1 MDASAKAEAPLLRAE
16 NLSVGFRTQGR
27 MVTVVDGIDFTLRP
41 GQVTGLVGESGSG
54 KSVTMLALAR
64 LLPESGATVTADRLE
79 YRGSNILGMTRRDL
93 RRLRGLEMGFV
104 FQNPFHS
111 LNPLLPVGLQVRE
124 ALEQQAGLSRT
135 AAKDR
140 VVELFDR
147 VGIPDSR
154 RRLGDYPHQ
163 FSGGM
168 CQRVMI
174 AMAIACEP
182 AIILADEPTTAL
194 DVTIQAQIL
203 ELLTSLVAETGT
215 AIMLVTHDLGIA
227 ASVCDH
233 VHVMYAGQIVESA
246 SVDTLFYDSRM
257 PYTWG
262 LLDSVPRFDRSSDGR
277 LPYIGGRPPLPV
289 EFGDRCRFAPRCA
302 HARGACRSSMPP
314 LTPRGSAVHLARCIG
329 TQAGGWLGGRDR

>member
-1 MDASAKAEAPLLRAE
+1 MDASAKSEAPLLQAE
-16 NLSVGFRTQGR
+16 NLSVGFRTHDR
-27 MVTVVDGIDFTLRP
+27 IVTVVDGVDFALHP

-64 LLPESGATVTADRLE
+64 LLPENGTAVTADRLE
-79 YRGSNILGMTRRDL
+79 YRGSNILSMTRRDL

-111 LNPLLPVGLQVRE
+111 LNPLLPVGLQIRE
-124 ALEQQAGLSRT
+124 ALEQQTGLSRT

-140 VVELFDR
+140 VVELLDR

-154 RRLGDYPHQ
+154 QRIGDYPHQ

-203 ELLTSLVAETGT
+203 ELLASLVAETGT

-262 LLDSVPRFDRSSDGR
+262 LLDSVPRFDRSARER
-277 LPYIGGRPPLPV
+277 LPYISGRPPLPV
-289 EFGDRCRFAPRCA
+289 EFGSHCRFAPRCG
-302 HARGACRSSMPP
+302 HARDDCRSLMPL
-314 LTPRGSAVHLARCIG
+314 LTPRGSSAHLARCIG
-329 TQAGGWLGGRDR
+329 TQAGGWLEGRGR

>member
-1 MDASAKAEAPLLRAE
+1 MLPHPDQPLLTAE
-16 NLSVGFRTQGR
+16 SLSVEFRTPRGA
-27 MVTVVDGIDFTLRP
+27 VTAVDGIGFDLRP
-41 GQVTGLVGESGSG
+41 GQVMGLVGESGSG

-64 LLPESGATVTADRLE
+64 LLPEGSSRISANRLE
-79 YRGSNILGMTRRDL
+79 FRGTPILDMRSRDL
-93 RRLRGLEMGFV
+93 RRLRGLDMGFI

-111 LNPLLPVGLQVRE
+111 LNPLLPVGLQIRE
-124 ALEQQAGLSRT
+124 TLEEHLGLSRK
-135 AAKDR
+135 AALDR

-147 VGIPDSR
+147 VGIPDPR
-154 RRLGDYPHQ
+154 RRITDYPHQ

-182 AIILADEPTTAL
+182 AVILADEPTTAL

-203 ELLTSLVAETGT
+203 ELLASLVHDTGT
-215 AIMLVTHDLGIA
+215 AIILVTHDLGIA

-246 SVDTLFYDSRM
+246 PVETLFYDPRM

-262 LLDSVPRFDRSSDGR
+262 LLDSVPRFDQTSEDR
-277 LPYIGGRPPLPV
+277 LPYIRGRPPLPT
-289 EFGDRCRFAPRCA
+289 EFGDRCRFAPRCD
-302 HARGACRSSMPP
+302 HAREHCAQTMPD
-314 LTPRGSAVHLARCIG
+314 LSPRDGTTHLARCLG
-329 TQAGGWLGGRDR
+329 TESGGWLGERGR